1 MEEDQ
6 EQKHVCKFCKKQF
19 PCGRSLG
26 GHMRTHM
33 RNTPSEKKDKLEKQ
47 KASSSSINGESSRN
61 NNTNYLVEFDAGG
74 HVGYGLREN
83 PKKTWRLSDSIDDT
97 LKQEKFCK
105 ECGKGFQ
112 SWKAL
117 FGHMRCHSERERVS
131 GSLEDDSWIMDSQSD
146 TETAAPRRRKRSTRT
161 RYKNTTTV
169 TVSSSISFANTSS
182 SASEIEQEQ
191 EEVAMCLMMLSR
203 DVGYWGGLNSLAES
217 SDNNSVVVEVGSST
231 ILKRKTFHRED
242 YNVEHSVKTRKV
254 KDKNL
259 KCILLESG
267 KAQFARKGSDFG
279 NFGVLR
285 NGFKKL
291 ESDVSV
297 NGSVGEYK
305 FKKPKCDDEE
315 GFEVSN
321 VNLGK
326 CSYSK
331 NRVKCT
337 EAELRKDFVKE
348 VDDQLDSECGKYNSA
363 KRTRL
368 DVSDSKMEKES
379 PKKLKCDTMDSPSK
393 GKYECTA
400 CNKTFHSYQA
410 LGGHRASHKRMNGCF
425 TSKTESSETTI
436 AANASPDSKTESKL
450 MKSCSTESPIEIEG
464 PSSCA
469 ETSYVSPSKKNKH
482 ECPVCFK
489 VFASG
494 QALGGHKRCHVFE
507 ASEARRNQTLVI
519 PQQLPEIRDL
529 LDLNLPAP
537 VEEDTTAHI
546 GFNPWWIGNN
556 HQHEQA
562 VGLIFN

>member
-1 MEEDQ
+1 
-6 EQKHVCKFCKKQF
+6 
-19 PCGRSLG
+19 
-26 GHMRTHM
+26 MRTHM
-33 RNTPSEKKDKLEKQ
+33 RNNTTTSEKKDKLEKQ
-47 KASSSSINGESSRN
+47 KASSASINGGSSRN
-61 NNTNYLVEFDAGG
+61 NNNKTNYLVEFDAGG

-83 PKKTWRLSDSIDDT
+83 PKKTWRLSDSIDET

-117 FGHMRCHSERERVS
+117 FGHMRCHSEKERVS
-131 GSLEDDSWIMDSQSD
+131 GSVEDDLWSDENHKLIMDSQSD
-146 TETAAPRRRKRSTRT
+146 TETAAPSRRKRSRRT

-169 TVSSSISFANTSS
+169 TVSSSISFTNTSTS
-182 SASEIEQEQ
+182 VSEIEQEQ

-203 DVGYWGGLNSLAES
+203 DVGYWGGLNSLVES

-231 ILKRKTFHRED
+231 IVKRKTFHKED
-242 YNVEHSVKTRKV
+242 YNVDHSVKLKKA

-259 KCILLESG
+259 KCILLESE
-267 KAQFARKGSDFG
+267 KAKFARKGSEFG

-297 NGSVGEYK
+297 DGSIGEYK
-305 FKKPKCDDEE
+305 FEKPKCGDGE

-321 VNLGK
+321 VELGN

-331 NRVKCT
+331 SRVKCT
-337 EAELRKDFVKE
+337 EAELGKDYIKE
-348 VDDQLDSECGKYNSA
+348 VDGQLDSECGKYKSA
-363 KRTRL
+363 KRTRREA
-368 DVSDSKMEKES
+368 SDSKMEEES
-379 PKKLKCDTMDSPSK
+379 NKKLKCDTMDSPSK
-393 GKYECTA
+393 SNYECTS

-410 LGGHRASHKRMNGCF
+410 LGGHRASHKRMKGCF
-425 TSKTESSETTI
+425 ASKTESIETSI
-436 AANASPDSKTESKL
+436 EVNASPDSKTESKL
-450 MKSCSTESPIEIEG
+450 MKSCSTESPIEREV
-464 PSSCA
+464 PSCA
-469 ETSYVSPSKKNKH
+469 ETIYLSPSKKSKH

-494 QALGGHKRCHVFE
+494 QALGGHKRSHVLE
-507 ASEARRNQTLVI
+507 ASEARGNQTLVI
-519 PQQLPEIRDL
+519 QQQLPEIRDL

-537 VEEDTTAHI
+537 VEEETNVHI
-546 GFNPWWIGNN
+546 GFNPWWFGNN

-562 VGLIFN
+562 VGLVFN